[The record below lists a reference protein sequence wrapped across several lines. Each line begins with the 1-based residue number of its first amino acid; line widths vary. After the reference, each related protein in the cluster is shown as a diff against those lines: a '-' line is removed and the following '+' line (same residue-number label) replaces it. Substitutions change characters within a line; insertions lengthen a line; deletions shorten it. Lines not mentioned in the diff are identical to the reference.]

1 MGCVHVTQLNTQAG
15 EQAAELHG
23 AFERKMKGD
32 WRKNAALFSK
42 ISALLDEALEM
53 RPPERE
59 AWLAALAGRDA
70 EAATILGELF
80 AARQAPSAAGFL
92 DHGLA
97 EQLLP
102 PAADAEP
109 SLVGRH
115 FGPYRVLSLIGH
127 GGMGSVWLAERADGL
142 FTRKVALKLLHPA
155 IVGRATSERFAR
167 EREILASLSHPNIA
181 QLLDAGIAQD
191 GQPYLALEYVAGESL
206 TSHCDRHLLTIQ
218 ERLTLFR
225 QVLSAVQYAH
235 ASLVIH
241 RDLKPSN
248 ILVTESGQVQLL
260 DFGIA
265 KLLTEGGT
273 PETQLTQLAG
283 RALTPDYAAPE
294 QISGAPITTA
304 ADVYALGV
312 VLHEL
317 LCGERPYQ
325 LKRVSRGA
333 LEEAILQ
340 AEPTAPSRVRSSEAT
355 AAARATTSRKL
366 AKVLHG
372 DLDTIVMKALKKA
385 PAERYATVNALDE
398 DITRYLRG
406 DVVLA
411 QHDSLVY
418 RALKFARR
426 NRLALAVAS
435 VVLLTLLGGL
445 GATSYEADVAAG
457 QRDAALEANLRAL
470 TQTAAGR
477 LRADDVPGAMAIILD
492 VLSAGREPRTGAQ
505 RSYSPE
511 ALSVFQEAR
520 ATDPRVLAIVGHTAR
535 VRSAAF
541 SADGRYVVT
550 ASDDKT
556 ARIWDA
562 ETGRQLTLLAGH
574 NDKVV
579 RAAFASDGTR
589 VVTASWDKTAII
601 WDVSKG
607 RELVRLVGH
616 TELLT
621 SAAFS
626 PDGRRVVTA
635 SSDGTAR
642 IWDAAT
648 GREVT
653 RLTGHTDRVTSAAFS
668 PDGHLIVTASADKS
682 ARIWDAVTGRE
693 VLRLNGHTEPV
704 RSAQFSPDGE
714 RVVTASADKT
724 ARLWDARSG
733 QQLRQLSGH
742 ADFVADAEFS
752 PDGQRI
758 VTASYDR
765 TARVWDT
772 ATGQLIARLT
782 GHDELVETAV
792 FAADGARI
800 LTASVDRTAR
810 IWRAP
815 GGNQLLTLSGHT
827 QLVSSA
833 GWSADGQ
840 RVVTASDDK
849 SVRIWDASTGREVLR
864 LIGHGDRVN
873 FAAFSPDGK
882 RVVSASLDK
891 TARIWDSTT
900 GNTLVILRGHTDAVV
915 CAAFSPDGR
924 RVVTVSLDKTGR
936 IWDADTG
943 REVAHLIGH
952 TEQVNTVVFSPDG
965 RSVLTASV
973 DKTAR
978 IWNAASGAQTA
989 IFRGHTDWVEGA
1001 VFSPDG
1007 RRVLTSSDDKTARI
1021 WDVAS
1026 GSQIMQLGHPDRV
1039 LMAAFSPDAR
1049 RIVTATYAE
1058 KTVRI
1063 WDAATG
1069 HELLRLSGHTD
1080 LVESAVFSPEG
1091 SRVLTASDD
1100 RTARIWDARTPP
1112 LETQLAWADAAQFD
1126 PLSSTDRFQLGLQPA
1141 SDVRQWPGSP
1151 SKCDLAA
1158 AASYDPD
1165 RLAPGVQLEQ
1175 ATADNAAVACSS
1187 GAGDAAGAA
1196 RAKFQHGRAL
1206 VASGDFAGARRDF
1219 EEAVAHG
1226 YRTARVDLAT
1236 LLLRGVASSADTTRA
1251 ISLLE
1256 QAWNDRVTIA
1266 AFELGRLYEHGVGS
1280 RSAATG
1286 YVLAPDSVKCWSWYR
1301 QAADAGEPNALARL
1315 AEKEE
1320 EIASSSGPGPQR
1332 AEHLLGAFRYY
1343 AAAAERARV
1352 EDWPDEVWRTWR
1364 YRRASLARRL
1374 AAEGRMQ
1381 EVAQIQAAVKQQYA
1395 LSVTSL
1401 WTRLASYWNLER
1413 RQ

>member
-1 MGCVHVTQLNTQAG
+1 
-15 EQAAELHG
+15 
-23 AFERKMKGD
+23 MKHD
-32 WRKNAALFSK
+32 WRKNPSQFSK
-42 ISALLDEALEM
+42 ISGLLDEALEM
-53 RPPERE
+53 GAAERE
-59 AWLAALAGRDA
+59 AWLTELARRDA
-70 EAATILGELF
+70 EAATILLGLF
-80 AARQAPSAAGFL
+80 ASQQASGAAGFL
-92 DHGLA
+92 DHGGLA

-102 PAADAEP
+102 PSADPEP
-109 SLVGRH
+109 SLVGRQ
-115 FGPYRVLSLIGH
+115 FGPYRVLTLIGH

-155 IVGRATSERFAR
+155 IIGRASSERFAR

-206 TSHCDRHLLTIQ
+206 TSHCDRHLLSIH
-218 ERLTLFR
+218 ERLMLFR

-248 ILVTESGQVQLL
+248 ILVTESGEVQLL

-265 KLLTEGGT
+265 KLLTEGT
-273 PETQLTQLAG
+273 ASETQLTQMAG

-340 AEPTAPSRVRSSEAT
+340 AEPTPPSRVRSSEAT
-355 AAARATTSRKL
+355 AAERATTAKKL

-385 PAERYATVNALDE
+385 PEERYATVNALDE

-411 QHDSLVY
+411 QHDSLAY

-435 VVLLTLLGGL
+435 VLLLTLLGGL
-445 GATSYEADVAAG
+445 GATSYEADVAAR
-457 QRDAALEANLRAL
+457 QRDAALEANRRAL

-492 VLSAGREPRTGAQ
+492 VLSTGREPRTGAHS
-505 RSYSPE
+505 SYSPE
-511 ALSVFQEAR
+511 ALGVFQQAR
-520 ATDPRVLAIVGHTAR
+520 ATDPQVLAIVGHTAR

-541 SADGRYVVT
+541 SADARYVVT

-562 ETGRQLTLLAGH
+562 ETGRQLALLAGH
-574 NDKVV
+574 TDKVV
-579 RAAFASDGTR
+579 RAAFSADGAR
-589 VVTASWDKTAII
+589 AITASWDKTAII
-601 WDVSKG
+601 WDV
-607 RELVRLVGH
+607 RTANELVKLVGH
-616 TELLT
+616 TGLLT

-626 PDGRRVVTA
+626 PDGHRVVTA
-635 SSDGTAR
+635 SVDGTAR

-648 GREVT
+648 GRELT
-653 RLTGHTDRVTSAAFS
+653 RLAGHTDRVTHAAFS
-668 PDGHLIVTASADKS
+668 PDGRLIVTASADKS
-682 ARIWDAVTGRE
+682 ARIWDAATGRE
-693 VLRLNGHTEPV
+693 ILRLNGHTEPV
-704 RSAQFSPDGE
+704 RTAVFSPDGQ
-714 RVVTASADKT
+714 RILTSSADKT

-733 QQLRQLSGH
+733 QQLRQLTGH

-765 TARVWDT
+765 TARVWDA
-772 ATGQLIARLT
+772 ATGELIAPLT
-782 GHDELVETAV
+782 GHAELVETAM
-792 FAADGARI
+792 FAADGAHI
-800 LTASVDRTAR
+800 VTASVDRTAR

-815 GGNQLLTLSGHT
+815 GGNQVLTLTGHT

-833 GWSADGQ
+833 RWSTDGR

-849 SVRIWDASTGREVLR
+849 SARIWDASTGREVLR
-864 LIGHGDRVN
+864 LTGHSDRVN
-873 FAAFSPDGK
+873 FADFSPDGR
-882 RVVSASLDK
+882 RVVTAALDR
-891 TARIWDSTT
+891 TARIWDSAT
-900 GNTLVILRGHTDAVV
+900 GDTLLVLRGHTDAVV
-915 CAAFSPDGR
+915 QAEFSPDGR

-936 IWDADTG
+936 IWDAETG
-943 REVAHLIGH
+943 REVVRLVGH
-952 TEQVNTVVFSPDG
+952 TEQVNTAVFSPDG
-965 RSVLTASV
+965 RSVLTSSV

-978 IWNAASGAQTA
+978 IWNAASGAQIA
-989 IFRGHTDWVEGA
+989 VLRGHTDWVEGA

-1007 RRVLTSSDDKTARI
+1007 RRVLTASDDKTARI

-1026 GSQIMQLGHPDRV
+1026 GRQIMQLGHPDRV

-1049 RIVTATYAE
+1049 RIVTASYAE

-1069 HELLRLSGHTD
+1069 YELLRLSGHTD
-1080 LVESAVFSPEG
+1080 LIESAMFSPEG
-1091 SRVLTASDD
+1091 NRVLTSSDD
-1100 RTARIWDARTPP
+1100 RTARIWDARTEP
-1112 LETQLAWADAAQFD
+1112 LETQLTWAAAAQFD
-1126 PLSSTDRFQLGLQPA
+1126 PLSRTDRFQLGLQAA
-1141 SDVRQWPGSP
+1141 SDVRQWPISA

-1158 AASYDPD
+1158 AAPYDPD

-1175 ATADNAAVACSS
+1175 ATADNAAAACAS
-1187 GAGDAAGAA
+1187 GAQAAT
-1196 RAKFQHGRAL
+1196 RAPNTTFQHGRAL
-1206 VASGDFAGARRDF
+1206 LAGGDFAGAQKDF
-1219 EEAVAHG
+1219 EEAVAGG
-1226 YRTARVDLAT
+1226 YRAARVDLAM
-1236 LLLRGVASSADTTRA
+1236 LLSRGAAGQTDAARA

-1256 QAWNDRVTIA
+1256 QAWKEGVTIA
-1266 AFELGRLYEHGVGS
+1266 AFELGRLYEYGVS
-1280 RSAATG
+1280 NSKPASG
-1286 YVLAPDSVKCWSWYR
+1286 YVLVPDSVQCWSWYR

-1320 EIASSSGPGPQR
+1320 EIASSSSPGPRRTQ
-1332 AEHLLGAFRYY
+1332 HLLDAFKYY

-1352 EDWPDEVWRTWR
+1352 EDWSDEAWRNWR
-1364 YRRASLARRL
+1364 YRRASLARLL
-1374 AAEGRMQ
+1374 AADGRVQ
-1381 EVAQIQAAVKQQYA
+1381 EVAQIQVAVGRQYA
-1395 LSVTSL
+1395 LPATSL
-1401 WTRLASYWNLER
+1401 WTRVASYWSLEHS
-1413 RQ
+1413 Q